1 MQLVFSAAICFFFG
15 HMKSYTPC
23 IVGVN
28 SCVKNCWELPCLLK
42 FGQLARMVVWVT
54 SMHSRRVAKLTY
66 RKEQDGGQ
74 NKKWRSKFNKFAYL
88 GLQLA

>member
-1 MQLVFSAAICFFFG
+1 MS
-15 HMKSYTPC
+15 
-23 IVGVN
+23 
-28 SCVKNCWELPCLLK
+28 K

-54 SMHSRRVAKLTY
+54 SMHFRRVAKLTY

-74 NKKWRSKFNKFAYL
+74 NEKWRPKFNKFAYL